1 MHSGV
6 KRNNEGKGAA
16 TLEWVGVTDIE
27 VKQTGREGSWH
38 TVDIQTSFY
47 LIFVILDSEVADVS
61 HTQTNREFFPSKLPS
76 RLWPRQ
82 EGLRQSYSQPKRRR
96 RH

>member
-47 LIFVILDSEVADVS
+47 LIFVILDSEVAPI
-61 HTQTNREFFPSKLPS
+61 QFPNCADWHSKHLSVCIS
-76 RLWPRQ
+76 RFPPPGTDTFWCLI
-82 EGLRQSYSQPKRRR
+82 K
-96 RH
+96 